1 MNSIMIVEDDGL
13 IALDLKKKLEQAGY
27 AVPTVADNSAEAL
40 IKVESLRPSLVLMD
54 IRLRGPQDGIETADQ
69 IRRRFHVPVIF
80 VTAHADSQTLDRAR
94 SAEPFGYIVKPFHS
108 VDFRAQIEMALW
120 KHKMD
125 RMRIE
130 DEAWPS
136 ATLMNPA
143 YAVIAADGK
152 GMIAFINPSAERL
165 TGWKR
170 NDCRSKPL
178 RQVLRIFETTDLAD
192 MHPIDAIA
200 AASEPGGIPRTFRL
214 TRQGCSAPAIVET
227 ELFSNYEGGSLR
239 GIVVVFHDAAE
250 QRAAEEHGRKLQ
262 KLNALALS
270 DVDLKQELAQAQGRL
285 DAGLT
290 QSMGEARVQMLRLLA
305 RVFAE
310 LAGNLRLGSGTNCAL
325 SGRLLTAPD

>member
-13 IALDLKKKLEQAGY
+13 IALDLKKKLEHAGY
-27 AVPTVADNSAEAL
+27 TVPAVADNSAEAL
-40 IKVESLRPSLVLMD
+40 KKVESLRPALVLMD
-54 IRLRGPQDGIETADQ
+54 IRLRGPRDGIETADQ
-69 IRRRFHVPVIF
+69 IRRRFQVPVIF

-136 ATLMNPA
+136 ATIENPA
-143 YAVIAADGK
+143 YAVIAADGQGK
-152 GMIAFINPSAERL
+152 IAFINTPAERL

-170 NDCRSKPL
+170 NDSRGRPL
-178 RQVLRIFETTDLAD
+178 RQVLRMFETTDLAGLY
-192 MHPIDAIA
+192 PIDAIEV
-200 AASEPGGIPRTFRL
+200 ASEPGIVRRTFRL
-214 TRQGCSAPAIVET
+214 TPLGCSQPATVET
-227 ELFSNYEGGSLR
+227 ELFPNYEGGSLR

-250 QRAAEEHGRKLQ
+250 QWAAEAHGRKLQ

-270 DVDLKQELAQAQGRL
+270 DIDLRQELAEAQGES
-285 DAGLT
+285 DAALT

-310 LAGNLRLGSGTNCAL
+310 LAGNLRPGSGPNCVP
-325 SGRLLTAPD
+325 SGRLLTASN